1 MTYLQLVNS
10 VLRKLREDEVTTVN
24 ENDYSKLVGDFVNDA
39 VKFVE
44 ASWDWSSLRTAI
56 DITTVNNTK
65 TYSLTDF
72 GIRGE
77 LMSLYNVTEKQEIR
91 QRTKAYIKDK
101 HYKDPDNTTGKPR
114 YFAFDGTDVNND
126 TQVTFYPTPND
137 TYVLEANVVLRDT
150 DLTGD
155 SDNTKLPTQPI
166 VQLAFA
172 YALRER
178 GETGGQN
185 AMEQTVIANQDL
197 ANAIALDAGNN
208 GGELVF
214 DVL

>member
-1 MTYLQLVNS
+1 MTYLEIVNA
-10 VLRKLREDEVTTVN
+10 VLRKLREDEVTVVQ
-24 ENDYSKLVGDFVNDA
+24 ENDYSKLIGDFVNDA
-39 VKFVE
+39 LNSVE
-44 ASWDWSSLRTAI
+44 AAWDWSSLRQVI
-56 DITTVNNTK
+56 DLTTFDNQK

-77 LMSLYNVTEKQEIR
+77 LMSLYNVSEKQEIT

-114 YFAFDGTDVNND
+114 YFAFDGTDANND

-137 TYVLEANVVLRDT
+137 TYQLEANVVLRDQRLVNDADT
-150 DLTGD
+150 
-155 SDNTKLPTQPI
+155 TKLPTQPI
-166 VQLAFA
+166 IQLAFA

-178 GETGGQN
+178 GETGGQG
-185 AMEQTVIANQDL
+185 AMEQIVIAQTDL

-208 GGELVF
+208 SGELVF
-214 DVL
+214 DVQ